1 MTIVL
6 RLMLFAT
13 GLVSFAA
20 FMLVCDAIHIAEEMH
35 GAFSRPAIECALLAP
50 LCMLGMFAGFM
61 GAAR

>member
-50 LCMLGMFAGFM
+50 LCILGMFAGFM